1 MAIGTLAAIGLAAG
15 GIGAVASSSAQKN
28 AAKRA
33 QDASNYAADQ
43 SAAVLRENY
52 DKSAQALAPW
62 QRSGLQAN
70 DAINALLGLGGPDPQ
85 ATQGLPTQQPNAMT
99 QFMGGGDFGGYTS
112 PRTMMD
118 DYGAM
123 WQPPGGWQ
131 GFGGFGVQ
139 NFGPTAMGGNV
150 TTPAP
155 QPSTQQRYEKAF
167 DNYRNSTG
175 YKFRLNEGM
184 NAINS
189 GYAGAGSIKS
199 GAAMKAINDYGQNM
213 ASGEFANYMG
223 MLGNQQSLGASAAS
237 AQAGVSQSLGN
248 NMANIAMQQG
258 ANNANAALLNNGS
271 GFGNMM
277 NLLGGGLWQLG
288 TKKA

>member
-1 MAIGTLAAIGLAAG
+1 MAIMSGILGLGLAGAG
-15 GIGAVASSSAQKN
+15 AIASSNAQKN

-33 QDASNYAADQ
+33 QEASNYAADQ

-52 DKSAQALAPW
+52 NKSAQALAPW

-70 DAINALLGLGGPDPQ
+70 DAINALLGLGGPEPM
-85 ATQGLPTQQPNAMT
+85 QGLPTTQPNAMS
-99 QFMGGGDFGGYTS
+99 QFMGGDFGGYTT
-112 PRTMMD
+112 PAAMMG
-118 DYGAM
+118 DYGT

-139 NFGPTAMGGNV
+139 NFGPTAMGNV

-155 QPSTQQRYEKAF
+155 SAQQRYENAF
-167 DNYRNSTG
+167 NNYRNSTG
-175 YKFRLNEGM
+175 YNFRLNEGI

-213 ASGEFANYMG
+213 ASGEFANYLAA
-223 MLGNQQSLGASAAS
+223 LGNQQAIGSNAAS
-237 AQAGVSQSLGN
+237 AQAGVSQNLGN
-248 NMANIAMQQG
+248 SLANIAMQQG
-258 ANNANAALLNNGS
+258 NNNANAALARGGS
-271 GFGNMM
+271 TFGNVAS
-277 NLLGGGLWQLG
+277 LLGGGLFRLG
-288 TKKA
+288 M

>member
-1 MAIGTLAAIGLAAG
+1 MAIMSGILGLGLAGAG
-15 GIGAVASSSAQKN
+15 AIASSNAQKN

-33 QDASNYAADQ
+33 QEASNYAADQ

-52 DKSAQALAPW
+52 NKSAQALAPW

-70 DAINALLGLGGPDPQ
+70 DAINALLGLGGPE
-85 ATQGLPTQQPNAMT
+85 QGLPTTQPNAMS
-99 QFMGGGDFGGYTS
+99 QFMGGDFGGYTT
-112 PRTMMD
+112 PAAMMG
-118 DYGAM
+118 DYGN

-131 GFGGFGVQ
+131 GFGRFGIQ
-139 NFGPTAMGGNV
+139 DFGPTPMGNNV
-150 TTPAP
+150 TTAAP
-155 QPSTQQRYEKAF
+155 QPSAQQRYEKAF
-167 DNYRNSTG
+167 ENYRNSTG
-175 YKFRLNEGM
+175 YNFRLNEGM

-223 MLGNQQSLGASAAS
+223 MLGNQQGLGAQAAS
-237 AQAGVSQSLGN
+237 AQAGVSQALGN

-258 ANNANAALLNNGS
+258 SNNANAALLNNSS

-277 NLLGGGLWQLG
+277 SILGGGLWKLG
-288 TKKA
+288 TKS

>member
-1 MAIGTLAAIGLAAG
+1 MAIGTLAAIGLGLG
-15 GIGAVASSSAQKN
+15 GVGAVASSSAQKN

-52 DKSAQALAPW
+52 NKSAQALAPW

-70 DAINALLGLGGPDPQ
+70 DAINALLGLGGPEPM
-85 ATQGLPTQQPNAMT
+85 QGLPTTQPNAMS
-99 QFMGGGDFGGYTS
+99 QFMGGDFGGYTT
-112 PRTMMD
+112 PAAMMG
-118 DYGAM
+118 DYGN

-139 NFGPTAMGGNV
+139 NFGPTAMGNV

-155 QPSTQQRYEKAF
+155 SAQQRYENAF
-167 DNYRNSTG
+167 NNFRNSTG
-175 YKFRLNEGM
+175 YNFRLNEGI

-213 ASGEFANYMG
+213 ASGEFANYLAA
-223 MLGNQQSLGASAAS
+223 LGNQQAIGSNAAS
-237 AQAGVSQSLGN
+237 AQAGVSQNLGN
-248 NMANIAMQQG
+248 SLANIAMQQG
-258 ANNANAALLNNGS
+258 NNNANAALARGSS
-271 GFGNMM
+271 GFGNAAS
-277 NLLGGGLWQLG
+277 LIGGGLFRLG
-288 TKKA
+288 M